1 MKSYI
6 YIDVFENVGSRL
18 QGVCC
23 SHLAP
28 LQPVLLGWPCVES
41 ASPPPMKKGRTTLRS
56 ERAHA
61 KEEKDGGDGG
71 LEGEEG
77 HSFNK
82 TGEIAGSK
90 ANVRGAW
97 TPPLATLS
105 HVIRWPFGGRPI
117 AEETRVLQA
126 LMGTILAYH
135 YA

>member
-1 MKSYI
+1 M
-6 YIDVFENVGSRL
+6 FENVGSRL
-18 QGVCC
+18 LGVCC

-28 LQPVLLGWPCVES
+28 LQPVLGWPCVES
-41 ASPPPMKKGRTTLRS
+41 ASPPPTKKRRTTLRV

-61 KEEKDGGDGG
+61 KEEKDVDDGG

-105 HVIRWPFGGRPI
+105 HVIRWPFGGRLI